1 MELRQLSYFIV
12 ACQHKNHAE
21 AAAQAGISAS
31 ALSENLN
38 LLEQELGIKLFQRG
52 PLGHFPSEAARW
64 LYQNVEP
71 VLQLAEAA
79 EAGLPLDE
87 PRQFSRL
94 EVTTPLQFMLGR
106 LSRAASL
113 AVRALRQTHPEVVAR
128 VRFRADAPVGEGAR
142 PVPVQAGGQ
151 LVENIVIDYAGQD
164 DLGESTL
171 LFEDDWIAITNFNRS
186 AEQGRVID
194 LESLRDLPLLLPPL
208 LPAQTQHARNYCTRH
223 DLPAPVVIEEDVGT
237 FPRLSRDARPFAL
250 LAPRSLVAGGLSR
263 LQLDHASLPAELT
276 SPVVARTSAGSSS
289 AKAYL
294 DVLQKILREPDTPV
308 LYNPGITL
316 RQMRYFLTLLDQL
329 NMTAAAR
336 KLHVVQPALSNQLR
350 KLEAVVGKPLFE
362 RHRTGLKPT
371 SSAHSL
377 AYLVEKAVAKCDHVA
392 FQASRLSSAQ
402 GERLSIGVVPLV
414 NHTGALVEAL
424 AGALDEWTTA
434 FPNVKLQV
442 VEAPA
447 NVLHRWVEAG
457 QISFGMVEAH
467 VSRSLQLDL
476 NSQDRLVVVSKADS
490 KLLPPG
496 DIAFEHVAT
505 MPLVLP
511 SEIFGL
517 RQLLDRAAESA
528 GLAIVPQMEVNS
540 LAMVLALVRRMRLAT
555 VMPEASVRPFA
566 SEGIFQFNTIVDPI
580 IYRRLSIIF
589 STGRSLTEIER
600 ALVGTLRRHL
610 VSVDFNSFEATD
622 NGQDD
627 APAHQTEVH

>member
-1 MELRQLSYFIV
+1 V
-12 ACQHKNHAE
+12 
-21 AAAQAGISAS
+21 
-31 ALSENLN
+31 
-38 LLEQELGIKLFQRG
+38 
-52 PLGHFPSEAARW
+52 
-64 LYQNVEP
+64 
-71 VLQLAEAA
+71 
-79 EAGLPLDE
+79 
-87 PRQFSRL
+87 
-94 EVTTPLQFMLGR
+94 
-106 LSRAASL
+106 
-113 AVRALRQTHPEVVAR
+113 
-128 VRFRADAPVGEGAR
+128 GAR
-142 PVPVQAGGQ
+142 PGPVQAGGQ
-151 LVENIVIDYAGQD
+151 RVENIIIDYAGQD
-164 DLGESTL
+164 DLGQDTL

-194 LESLRDLPLLLPPL
+194 FESLRNLPLLLPPL
-208 LPAQTQHARNYCTRH
+208 LPAQTQHARNYCTHH

-276 SPVVARTSAGSSS
+276 SPVVARTSAHNSSG
-289 AKAYL
+289 KAYL
-294 DVLQKILREPDTPV
+294 QLLQKILMEPDTPV
-308 LYNPGITL
+308 LYNPSITL

-371 SSAHSL
+371 SSAHPL

-392 FQASRLSSAQ
+392 SQASRFASAQ

-424 AGALDEWTTA
+424 AGALDEWTSA

-476 NSQDRLVVVSKADS
+476 NSQDKLVVVSKADS

-496 DIAFEHVAT
+496 DIAFEHVAA

-589 STGRSLTEIER
+589 STDRSLTEIER

-610 VSVDFNSFEATD
+610 VSVDFNSFEVTD
-622 NGQDD
+622 NEQDG